1 MCHLCGLKDSLA
13 EVLELNSI
21 LEVTVSPTVIHSI
34 TPHVVT
40 QTCNVT

>member
-13 EVLELNSI
+13 EVFELNSI
-21 LEVTVSPTVIHSI
+21 LEVTVSPTGKHSI